1 METYVWSTA
10 ITILGTRGS
19 QIANATEMPKA
30 EAKRFI
36 SAVKDALKK
45 LEKLRTGRRLL
56 NEIDGSGHRC
66 RIYCAPAGNDGAAQ
80 SDPMTI
86 ENNTKRLV
94 KSFRPQ
100 YLNLMSKRQLPN
112 DAVQAKKISGDIRT
126 QLKTAGLHQNTY
138 SASTELDYILAR
150 AWGSVDA
157 GRKALVSQL
166 ARPRAEIDQMCDGLM
181 KIPDDDYF
189 RICFAYYE
197 HLTPGAGCDTQVKLR
212 AEVKLVGS
220 DGKFKPKTDVSSVSA
235 EIILGHE
242 LIHAWRMMKG
252 RRIVNNGWEEEAMT
266 TGCAPFRHLPITE
279 NALRI
284 EGGFPQR
291 PSYTTPMYNT
301 TYGDALTF

>member
-1 METYVWSTA
+1 MESYIWSTA
-10 ITILGTRGS
+10 ISIHGTRGS
-19 QIANATEMPKA
+19 QIANAVEMPKA

-36 SAVKDALKK
+36 GAVKDALKK

-56 NEIDGSGHRC
+56 NEMDTSGHRC

-80 SDPMTI
+80 SDPMTL
-86 ENNTKRLV
+86 ENNSKRLV

-100 YLNLMSKRQLPN
+100 YLNMMSKRMLPN
-112 DAVQAKKISGDIRT
+112 DATMAKKITGDIKT
-126 QLKTAGLHQNTY
+126 QLKAAGMHQNTY
-138 SASTELDYILAR
+138 VASTELDYVLAR

-166 ARPRAEIDQMCDGLM
+166 GRPRAQIDQMCDGAL

-197 HLTPGAGCDTQVKLR
+197 HLRPGEGCDTQVKLR
-212 AEVKLVGS
+212 AEVKLMGD
-220 DGKFKPKTDVSSVSA
+220 DGKFKPKADVSSVAA

-266 TGCAPFRHLPITE
+266 TGCSPFRHLTITE
-279 NALRI
+279 NALRL
-284 EGGFPQR
+284 EGGYPQR
-291 PSYTTPMYNT
+291 ASYNTPMFNT
-301 TYGDALTF
+301 TYGAGLTF